1 MTEDKDPRLEL
12 PGATTPPV
20 EGRRWLWVKAGVWGA
35 ALALMIGAAWSVAWV
50 VSNVRVRLDLPPTAE
65 APPSATPPSD
75 TAPPETP
82 SAAPAP
88 YMNDDGEAITN
99 PVWLRA
105 PQPEYPRAA
114 QRAGEESGM
123 ARLAC
128 QTRADGGIQGC
139 RIVEERPV
147 GVGFGREAVA
157 ATMRARVKPRLV
169 DGQPTESQVVFTI
182 RYRLE

>member
-1 MTEDKDPRLEL
+1 MQVRQALL
-12 PGATTPPV
+12 HRAGIVAVHGAQVSPHFHAQPQRFDIAHRFFDDAV
-20 EGRRWLWVKAGVWGA
+20 AGVA
-35 ALALMIGAAWSVAWV
+35 ARCDEADQVA
-50 VSNVRVRLDLPPTAE
+50 NPPAE
-65 APPSATPPSD
+65 APPPDTPPSD